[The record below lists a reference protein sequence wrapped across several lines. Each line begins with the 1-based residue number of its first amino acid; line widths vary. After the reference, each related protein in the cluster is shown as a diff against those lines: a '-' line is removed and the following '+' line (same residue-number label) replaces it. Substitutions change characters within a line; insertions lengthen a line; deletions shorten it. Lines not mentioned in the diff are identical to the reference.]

1 MRGGWGCPSPEVW
14 RCRPTRE
21 QEVSLSTETIRLV
34 SMDEQRSQAPWG
46 FRLPSYQ
53 ERREKRRGG
62 EGRERERKGSI
73 GGEALYKGCL
83 SVRLPSTALIKE
95 QGEKQ
100 QFSSASG
107 SIFPVISL
115 GREMLISP
123 HEGLLVLL
131 FVCLF
136 F

>member
-1 MRGGWGCPSPEVW
+1 MGLSASFLPGKE
-14 RCRPTRE
+14 RE
-21 QEVSLSTETIRLV
+21 E
-34 SMDEQRSQAPWG
+34 
-46 FRLPSYQ
+46 
-53 ERREKRRGG
+53 
-62 EGRERERKGSI
+62 EGRGREGKGEEGI

-131 FVCLF
+131 NSLVLSECP
-136 F
+136 

>member
-1 MRGGWGCPSPEVW
+1 MVN
-14 RCRPTRE
+14 
-21 QEVSLSTETIRLV
+21 
-34 SMDEQRSQAPWG
+34 
-46 FRLPSYQ
+46 
-53 ERREKRRGG
+53 ERRLRVSEPRGLEMQAHGSKKFHSQQGQSGWFLRMSNVPRHHGAFSFLLTRKGERRGG
-62 EGRERERKGSI
+62 EGREGKGEEGR

-107 SIFPVISL
+107 STFPVISL
-115 GREMLISP
+115 GREMLFNP
-123 HEGLLVLL
+123 HQGLLVLL